1 MFASCPSHDLLTVP
15 LIETMIVPTT
25 DPNRSPADMVK
36 GMAGIARIWD
46 NINKAKLEEALHMYR
61 EDT

>member
-1 MFASCPSHDLLTVP
+1 
-15 LIETMIVPTT
+15 VPTR

-46 NINKAKLEEALHMYR
+46 NINKAKSDRSIAHAHHYCGLVSRVE
-61 EDT
+61 